1 MPPKKGK
8 KGKKGPNLIDGV
20 DTSTMNRDQLEAF
33 ALRLKAEME
42 REREERNFFQL
53 ERDKIRTFWEIA
65 REQLE
70 EARAQIHNKDREV
83 QEAQEKAENEIRHV
97 IQQMKHLQYENS
109 TKIGEVRAEAMT
121 QLKLAQEEHVRQEQE
136 LLDDKRELKNLLREK
151 DETTDLQLQQLKM
164 KNNEE
169 ICQVTE
175 RFEAEARDMVRLH
188 QEKMQ
193 QLRHDMEIKYH
204 MEMFEVE
211 ERKDTQ
217 IQKLNEAHDAAFND
231 MKNYYNDI
239 TLNNLSL
246 ISSLKEEMEELRK
259 QSERSERLYSETLSE
274 NKKLVEPLSKAR
286 SELVDMR
293 RKLEHY
299 DRDRHQLSRLKTR
312 NVNAEKQ
319 LTQLKWESE
328 ALILRNDTLVEE
340 REKLKSK
347 FEEVVVEL
355 QQKTSLRNVIL
366 ERKIAQ
372 LENDA
377 EKREALL
384 NETFAAS
391 GLSPDNMKQKI
402 DSLLKVKNNTIQELH
417 YELARVC
424 KAHDDLLATYE
435 AKLVQFGIPR
445 DELGFE
451 PLRTAGKIKFG
462 SGPAGLVAKN
472 Q

>member
-1 MPPKKGK
+1 
-8 KGKKGPNLIDGV
+8 
-20 DTSTMNRDQLEAF
+20 MNRDQLEAF

-53 ERDKIRTFWEIA
+53 ERDKIRTFWEIT

-70 EARAQIHNKDREV
+70 EAKAEIRNMDREV
-83 QEAQEKAENEIRHV
+83 QNAQEKAENEIRHV
-97 IQQMKHLQYENS
+97 VQQMKHLQYENH

-121 QLKLAQEEHVRQEQE
+121 QLKLAQEEHVKQEQE
-136 LLDDKRELKNLLREK
+136 LLEDKRELKNLLREK
-151 DETTDLQLQQLKM
+151 DETTELQLQQLKM

-169 ICQVTE
+169 ICEITS
-175 RFEAEARDMVRLH
+175 RFEAEAKDMVRLH

-193 QLRHDMEIKYH
+193 QLRHDLDIKYQ

-211 ERKDTQ
+211 ERKDAQ
-217 IQKLNEAHDAAFND
+217 IQKLNEAHDVAFND

-246 ISSLKEEMEELRK
+246 ISSLKEQMEELRK

-274 NKKLVEPLSKAR
+274 NKKLTEPLNQAR
-286 SELVDMR
+286 SELVELR

-299 DRDRHQLSRLKTR
+299 DRDRNQLSRLKKG
-312 NVNAEKQ
+312 NASAEKQ
-319 LTQLKWESE
+319 LTQLKWETE
-328 ALILRNDTLVEE
+328 ALIMRNDTLVEE
-340 REKLKSK
+340 REKLKGK
-347 FEEVVVEL
+347 FEEIVVEL
-355 QQKTSLRNVIL
+355 QQKTSLRNVVL
-366 ERKIAQ
+366 ERKISQ
-372 LENDA
+372 LEKDA

-384 NETFAAS
+384 NETIAAS
-391 GLSPDNMKQKI
+391 GLSPENMKYKI
-402 DSLLKVKNNTIQELH
+402 DSLLKSKNNTIQELR

-435 AKLVQFGIPR
+435 AKLTQFGIPK
-445 DELGFE
+445 DEMGFE